1 MPSRFLLSVFNPL
14 SLNIHLQILQTSLYT
29 FPKRISKENLIKG
42 KCIFSQVIIWSI
54 LTTYFLDCVLILLW
68 RKYWCLSLLGLK
80 NIVFYFKFILV
91 IPNMTT
97 GCCWTRV
104 SILIWWLTFFAALVD
119 QIIILTLFSWGH
131 YITRHDI
138 YNIIVLCTISWRA
151 GSQKHQLW
159 RAELILLQNRYKKQR
174 EKQKKKRKAKRK
186 EKKEYLW

>member
-1 MPSRFLLSVFNPL
+1 M
-14 SLNIHLQILQTSLYT
+14 YWYCYG
-29 FPKRISKENLIKG
+29 EN
-42 KCIFSQVIIWSI
+42 
-54 LTTYFLDCVLILLW
+54 
-68 RKYWCLSLLGLK
+68 WCLSLLGLK

-138 YNIIVLCTISWRA
+138 YNIIVLCTISWHA

-174 EKQKKKRKAKRK
+174 EKQKKKERERKKKSKEKRK
-186 EKKEYLW
+186 ERIFVVKSKARKTSLFNASRERSYYEF